1 MEAIGDQSL
10 WIWHTFFGLLCE
22 NHDINVLNQS
32 PMVASMLYEVSS
44 DMRYEVNNNVY
55 PWYCYILANGIYIPL
70 CKPYMN
76 FKKNYKF
83 FFLRIWQW

>member
-22 NHDINVLNQS
+22 NHVMNALNQS

-44 DMRYEVNNNVY
+44 DMRYEINNNVY
-55 PWYCYILANGIYIPL
+55 P
-70 CKPYMN
+70 
-76 FKKNYKF
+76 
-83 FFLRIWQW
+83 